1 MNRLIYVETSIPSFY
16 FETRT
21 NDELLIRRRW
31 TREWWEL
38 ASWQDALITSPVV
51 IGELQDTP
59 EGEKKRLMF
68 ELLDPLPRLDYVDEI
83 DSIVAIYF
91 ANKLMPIDSGGDA
104 HHLALASFHRCD
116 ILATWN
122 CKHIANP
129 NKADHIRMVN
139 GSLGLHT
146 PTLTTPFELLEAM
159 T

>member
-1 MNRLIYVETSIPSFY
+1 
-16 FETRT
+16 
-21 NDELLIRRRW
+21 
-31 TREWWEL
+31 
-38 ASWQDALITSPVV
+38 V
-51 IGELQDTP
+51 IDELQDTP

-68 ELLDPLPRLDYVDEI
+68 DLLDPLPRLDYVDEI
-83 DSIVAIYF
+83 DSIVAVYF